1 MFKELKK
8 HQHHRFLYDLGCL
21 VLLYV
26 SGCRSLKRTTGPEPV
41 RVTVSGTSNLN
52 SGGNAA
58 FVHVYE
64 LTSETNFRNAVLE
77 SFWQDP
83 DAALGQERVESR
95 QIRLNPG
102 QDTTFVFN
110 PAAQTLFVG
119 VAANLRQP
127 DREQWRQ
134 IYPVSGM
141 LGKQLYVVIGETTV
155 TASVR

>member
-1 MFKELKK
+1 MN
-8 HQHHRFLYDLGCL
+8 HQHHRLLLSLGCL
-21 VLLYV
+21 ALLLTA
-26 SGCRSLKRTTGPEPV
+26 GCSTLKRSTGPEPV
-41 RVTVSGTSNLN
+41 QVTVSGTSNLN

-64 LTSETNFRNAVLE
+64 LTSETSFRNATLE
-77 SFWQDP
+77 TFWQDP

-95 QIRLNPG
+95 RIRLNPG
-102 QDTTFVFN
+102 QDTTFVFD

-141 LGKQLYVVIGETTV
+141 LGKQLFVVVGETTV